1 MGAKADLIQTGDTAS
16 RPENPQNGELRLN
29 LDSEHFEAWVD
40 GEAWRR
46 LAWVPD
52 YPQFASILYS
62 DGAILKGIDW
72 CNNLTIAPGA
82 HVTIDTSYTC
92 FAMGNVQIGEGAL
105 VDGIGLGQVGCAPYQ
120 TRCGHGNLY
129 AGGGEG
135 VGAGMMHK
143 GGDRYNPFVSM
154 MGSSGSGGFIAG
166 ETPDTGCSNPRSGVS
181 GATFIIRSRGNFV
194 NYGTIDCSG
203 VAPENGMAN
212 DPSKY
217 PGVRMSGSGGG
228 SGGMVIVECTENIYS
243 ASIKVRGGDGAD
255 AWSSYGADIM
265 AGGAGG
271 GGWVILQSNFAQVV
285 KGNVEL
291 DGGISGMNIGP
302 NPSTLGAGAG
312 AGCGGRGATRLRYGE
327 SFTGINEMEP
337 TGQPGRYAE
346 YGSPIGEF

>member
-16 RPENPQNGELRLN
+16 RPENPKNGELRLN

-52 YPQFASILYS
+52 YPQFASILYTN
-62 DGAILKGIDW
+62 GAVLKGIDW
-72 CNNLTIAPGA
+72 CQNLTIAAGS

-92 FAMGNVQIGEGAL
+92 FAMGNVVIGEGAL
-105 VDGIGLGQVGCAPYQ
+105 VDGIGHGQLGCSHYSTLA
-120 TRCGHGNLY
+120 GHGNLY
-129 AGGGEG
+129 AGGGDG

-154 MGSSGSGGFIAG
+154 IGSSGSGGFISG
-166 ETPDTGCSNPRSGVS
+166 ETPDSFIQNPKAGVS
-181 GATFIIRSRGNFV
+181 GATFIVRSRGNFA

-203 VAPENGMAN
+203 VAPVNNMNNEKN
-212 DPSKY
+212 

-228 SGGMVIVECTENIYS
+228 SGGVVIVECTENIYN
-243 ASIKVRGGDGAD
+243 ASIKVRGGDGGD
-255 AWSSYGADIM
+255 AWCSFGADIM
-265 AGGAGG
+265 EGGAGG
-271 GGWVILQSNFAQVV
+271 GGWVILQSNFARVV

-291 DGGISGMNIGP
+291 DGGISGLAIGP

-312 AGCGGRGATRLRYGE
+312 AGCGGRGATRLYRGQ
-327 SFTGINEMEP
+327 GAGDGMEP
-337 TGQPGRYAE
+337 TGQPGKYTE

>member
-16 RPENPQNGELRLN
+16 RPENPKNGELRLN

-62 DGAILKGIDW
+62 DGAVLKGIDW
-72 CNNLTIAPGA
+72 CNNMTIAAGS

-92 FAMGNVQIGEGAL
+92 FAMGDVVIGEGAL
-105 VDGIGLGQVGCAPYQ
+105 VDGIGHGQIGCSHYSTLA
-120 TRCGHGNLY
+120 GHGNLY
-129 AGGGEG
+129 AGGGDG

-154 MGSSGSGGFIAG
+154 IGSSGSGGFISG
-166 ETPDTGCSNPRSGVS
+166 ETPDSFIQNPKAGVS
-181 GATFIIRSRGNFV
+181 GATFIVRSRGNFA

-203 VAPENGMAN
+203 VAPEYHMTPEKN
-212 DPSKY
+212 

-228 SGGMVIVECTENIYS
+228 SGGVVIVECTENIYN
-243 ASIKVRGGDGAD
+243 ASIKVRGGDGGD
-255 AWSSYGADIM
+255 AWCSFGADIM
-265 AGGAGG
+265 EGGAGG
-271 GGWVILQSNFAQVV
+271 GGWVILQSNFANVV

-291 DGGISGMNIGP
+291 DGGISGLAIGP

-312 AGCGGRGATRLRYGE
+312 AGCGGRGATRLYRGQ
-327 SFTGINEMEP
+327 GAGDGMEP
-337 TGQPGRYAE
+337 TGQPGKYTE